1 MSSPAAPSAHRAAG
15 VPRPSL
21 SGTVLRLAAIAL
33 VAAVLVWSVLFADV
47 LRKHSGAGAA
57 LAQPTGQ
64 VSSPDGG
71 QSAQA
76 PAPVTTRSS

>member
-15 VPRPSL
+15 APRPSL

-33 VAAVLVWSVLFADV
+33 VAAVLIWSALFADV

-57 LAQPTGQ
+57 LSQPAGQ
-64 VSSPDGG
+64 ISSPDGG
-71 QSAQA
+71 QAAQA
-76 PAPVTTRSS
+76 PTPVTTRSS